1 MPHARHNKASPPGNR
16 GSSPN
21 SVPPQLPHPCSLEWL
36 RLRKQYLMSQL
47 AIADSQ
53 MAHVV
58 GPDNSNSVHDPGFS
72 NNGEPLALPRKGSGG
87 PQRGSVDVRAG
98 GDGMT
103 GEGVDAE
110 GHFILGLSAEGFG
123 STPVDEVRSTHF
135 WHT

>member
-1 MPHARHNKASPPGNR
+1 MPHARDERPNPHNRRSAPH
-16 GSSPN
+16 
-21 SVPPQLPHPCSLEWL
+21 SVTAQLPHPCSLEWL
-36 RLRKQYLMSQL
+36 RLRKQYLISQL

-53 MAHVV
+53 VAQLG
-58 GPDNSNSVHDPGFS
+58 GPDNSNNVHDAGLS

-98 GDGMT
+98 GDGVT
-103 GEGVDAE
+103 GEGVEAE

-123 STPVDEVRSTHF
+123 STPVDEVRSGHS